1 MSSAVIVPLLLGII
15 SVLQA
20 ALNRRIAS
28 VWGLLPAT
36 LLNALVFT
44 TCATVCVL
52 FARTGKAPSADWM
65 LPVSLR
71 DMRAVWLV
79 PGLFGLA
86 IVIGLPW
93 SLERMGALGTFVSM
107 IAAQMVTSVAWD
119 YFAEGVAM
127 SWMRVLGAGLAIAGA
142 ALVALR

>member
-1 MSSAVIVPLLLGII
+1 MSFAVLVPMLVGVV

-28 VWGLLPAT
+28 AWGLLPTT
-36 LLNALVFT
+36 LLNAVVFT
-44 TCATVCVL
+44 SSAALCVL
-52 FARTGKAPSADWM
+52 VLRTGKAPVSDWM

-71 DMRAVWLV
+71 DLRPLWLL
-79 PGLFGLA
+79 PGVFGLA

-93 SLERMGALGTFVSM
+93 ALGRMGALSTFVAM

-119 YFAEGVAM
+119 YFVEGVGM
-127 SWMRVLGAGLAIAGA
+127 SLPRMLGALLTIAGV

>member
-1 MSSAVIVPLLLGII
+1 MSYGLVVPLILGVV
-15 SVLQA
+15 SVVQA
-20 ALNRRIAS
+20 ALNRRIAA

-44 TCATVCVL
+44 TFTALCL
-52 FARTGKAPSADWM
+52 LIARTGKTPLSGWM

-71 DMRAVWLV
+71 DLRALWLV
-79 PGLFGLA
+79 PGVFGFA

-93 SLERMGALGTFVSM
+93 ALGRMGALSTFVAM

-119 YFAEGVAM
+119 YFVEGVGM
-127 SWMRVLGAGLAIAGA
+127 SASRVIGAVLTIVGV